1 MFTFFILSI
10 LVCVVGLVW
19 TYRCLMPRN
28 NTRHGHI
35 DDQGVQEWWVN
46 GVRHR
51 VGGPARI
58 LLDGSESW
66 YEHDRLHRLDGPA
79 ITRANGDQ
87 IWMVDGKLHRLDG
100 PAICERGLTQ
110 WFVNG
115 QQHRSDGPAVI
126 STNGKYRKW
135 YVNDQ
140 DITLDVNKWMMAQ
153 EISWPWDESTQ
164 VAFQLTWL

>member
-35 DDQGVQEWWVN
+35 DNQGDQEWWVN
-46 GVRHR
+46 GQLHR

-58 LLDGSESW
+58 LLGGTELW
-66 YEHDRLHRLDGPA
+66 YEHDRLHRVDGPAITRANGEQTWMVNGEIHRLDGPA
-79 ITRANGDQ
+79 ITRPWNSN
-87 IWMVDGKLHRLDG
+87 
-100 PAICERGLTQ
+100 E
-110 WFVNG
+110 
-115 QQHRSDGPAVI
+115 
-126 STNGKYRKW
+126 W
-135 YVNDQ
+135 YVNDR

-164 VAFQLTWL
+164 VAFQLTWA